1 METTYKTLAQFLASI
16 SLTEQELKR
25 LTGLS
30 IPRLRA
36 IFKHGDVTKQEFM
49 LLLKAMT
56 AHQAADLV
64 FTSQAGDFNQN
75 GIGNEQ
81 HVNVTNN
88 YVLIIMRRLGLI
100 PEPAPRS
107 NPSPVAPKPVIA
119 VQQRVASQLPASQA
133 ARIEGVMSSGC
144 VC

>member
-16 SLTEQELKR
+16 NLTEKELKR
-25 LTGLS
+25 LIGLS

-64 FTSQAGDFNQN
+64 FASQAGSFNQN

-100 PEPAPRS
+100 PGPDQ
-107 NPSPVAPKPVIA
+107 PSALPVAPKPVIA
-119 VQQRVASQLPASQA
+119 VQQRVVGQFPASQVA
-133 ARIEGVMSSGC
+133 PIKGVVSIGC